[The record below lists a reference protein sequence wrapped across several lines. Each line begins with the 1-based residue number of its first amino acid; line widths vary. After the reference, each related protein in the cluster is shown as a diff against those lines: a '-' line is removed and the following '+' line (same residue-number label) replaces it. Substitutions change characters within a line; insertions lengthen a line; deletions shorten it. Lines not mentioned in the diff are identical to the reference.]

1 MRNTKFNLEKRKF
14 ILGGIVLLVLITYVV
29 RLFNLQ
35 VLSDEYKSKADSNAF
50 YKKTIYP
57 ARGLMY
63 DRNGNLLV
71 YNQPAYDIT
80 FVPREIRGID
90 TLEICR
96 TLNITREEFD
106 ERMARIKNKRY
117 NPGYSTYTEQVFMS
131 RLSTEE
137 FAKFQEKLFMF
148 PGFGIQKRSIRQYA
162 YSAAGVL
169 FGDIG
174 EVSQKKIDKDPYY
187 TRGDY
192 IGSQGLEASY
202 EEILRGKKGVELLL
216 RDAYGRIQGN
226 YRNGALDT
234 MAIAGK
240 NLHLGLDIELQM
252 LGERLMQNKIGSIVA
267 IEPATGEI
275 LCMVSAPSYDPSL
288 LTGRQ
293 RGENHKL
300 LTKDSRKPLM
310 NRAVMGTYPPGSTFK
325 TSQAL
330 TFLQEDIITP
340 QTNFPCSMGFR
351 YNKFKLG
358 CHAHSSPLG
367 LYPAIAT
374 SCNAYFCW
382 GLVRMFSSKRY
393 ENVQEAMNT
402 WRDYMVSMGFGYR
415 LGIDLPGEAR
425 GMIPNAQYY
434 GRHYGNYWNAVTV
447 ISISI
452 GQGEVTLTPLQ
463 IANLGAT
470 IANRGTYIPPH
481 LVKRIDGDTLPRIY
495 QTPKKT
501 MVERE
506 AYEDVVKGMREAVLS
521 GTCRAANI
529 PDIEVCGKTGT
540 AENKGKD
547 HSVFMGFAPMN
558 NPQIAVA
565 VYVENG
571 GFGAVYGVPIGALLM
586 EQYIN
591 GKLSEESMKKA
602 DEIQKRVIYYGDGE
616 R

>member
-1 MRNTKFNLEKRKF
+1 MKNVKFNLERRKY
-14 ILGGIVLLVLITYVV
+14 ILGGVVVLVLITYII

-35 VLSDEYKSKADSNAF
+35 VLSEEYKSKADSNAF

-57 ARGLMY
+57 ARGLMF
-63 DRNGNLLV
+63 DRNGKLLV

-80 FVPREIRGID
+80 FIPREIRGID

-106 ERMARIKNKRY
+106 ERMAKIKNKRY
-117 NPGYSTYTEQVFMS
+117 NPGYSTYTEQIFMS
-131 RLSTEE
+131 RLSAEE
-137 FAKFQEKLFMF
+137 FAKFQEKMFLF

-162 YSAAGVL
+162 YGAAGVL

-174 EVSQKKIDKDPYY
+174 EVSQKKIDNDSYY
-187 TRGDY
+187 SRGDY
-192 IGSQGLEASY
+192 IGTQGLEASY
-202 EEILRGKKGVELLL
+202 EEILRGEKGVELLL
-216 RDAYGRIQGN
+216 RDAYGRIQGH
-226 YRNGALDT
+226 YRDGALDT
-234 MAIAGK
+234 MAVAGK
-240 NLHLGLDIELQM
+240 NLRLGIDIELQE

-293 RGENHKL
+293 RGENHKIL
-300 LTKDSRKPLM
+300 SKDARKPLM

-330 TFLQEDIITP
+330 TFLQEGIITP

-351 YNKFKLG
+351 FNRFKLG

-470 IANRGTYIPPH
+470 IANRGTYITPH
-481 LVKRIDGDTLPRIY
+481 LVKSIDGDTLPQKYLI
-495 QTPKKT
+495 PKKT

-506 AYEDVVKGMREAVLS
+506 AYEDVVKGMREAVLN
-521 GTCRAANI
+521 GTCRSANI
-529 PDIEVCGKTGT
+529 PGIEVCGKTGT

-558 NPQIAVA
+558 NPRIAIA

-602 DEIQKRVIYYGDGE
+602 DDIQKRVIYYGDGE